1 MVSHCALVA
10 SSLAS
15 GRLSWDLTATF
26 FLKFLH
32 LTATIFVGI
41 AKILEN
47 LGETFLD
54 HWTTVVFQNPSSGI
68 SSSTC
73 TAIFVPRGSTA
84 NMLLF
89 NKLPFKSFN
98 LAANEVH
105 SCSLASLRFP
115 FHPVILTKSEDGS
128 LGLKTTDILSLR

>member
-1 MVSHCALVA
+1 MA

-15 GRLSWDLTATF
+15 KVRLSWDLTATN
-26 FLKFLH
+26 LKFLH
-32 LTATIFVGI
+32 LSPPFFVG

-115 FHPVILTKSEDGS
+115 FHPVILARSEDGS
-128 LGLKTTDILSLR
+128 LGWKTTDILNLR